1 MGILSVRYVKDWKK
15 VFTVIIFVM
24 LKSEFV
30 GAVLLMASGGRPTSD
45 MSIRE
50 TDVLSYMAPAINY
63 AMDKADNINR
73 DIEGDR
79 DYLSEFYATF
89 EDVPVD
95 WSGKRPKFV
104 ITAKTVPLKG
114 NNGLRF
120 VYDDCGYYYGK
131 LNDAD
136 MGMIGH
142 YSGKMQCSRFYRRR
156 GNDVDL
162 YGIGPLQEKINYQVL
177 MSVEDLGPD
186 DELPLQAGTEIDA
199 IKIAYDMATG
209 QLQNIYDPKIDHDDV
224 NKAF

>member
-1 MGILSVRYVKDWKK
+1 MI
-15 VFTVIIFVM
+15 
-24 LKSEFV
+24 KSEFV

-73 DIEGDR
+73 EIDRDR
-79 DYLSEFYATF
+79 DYLSEFYATY
-89 EDVPVD
+89 EDIPVD
-95 WSGKRPKFV
+95 WSGKLPRFTIGV
-104 ITAKTVPLKG
+104 KTVPLKG

-120 VYDDCGYYYGK
+120 VYDDCGHYYGK
-131 LNDAD
+131 LTDAD

-142 YSGKMQCSRFYRRR
+142 YSGKMQCSSFYRRR
-156 GNDVDL
+156 GDIVDL
-162 YGIGPLQEKINYQVL
+162 YGVDPMIEKINYQVL
-177 MSVEDLGPD
+177 VSVDDLGPD

-199 IKIAYDMATG
+199 IRIAFEMATG
-209 QLQNIYDPKIDHDDV
+209 QISNPYDPKIDHDDV